1 MLRRLAGAIA
11 APLRRSLCT
20 AASRPPWALT
30 YRMAPLG
37 ARGAPP
43 SLDLHKPPCVSQLS
57 VPAHLADDMDLAAVS
72 IQAASCDGLL
82 LLDFAGTL
90 RSPEGTRDYYGPG
103 VAAFEPGVRRFVCN
117 PLSGQLFHLPVPVP
131 SMDAERTTTPFGLL
145 TRSDGPPD
153 RVVRRFRSE
162 TGEWDEPP
170 LCVPATA
177 PVWGAMPNHEVVA
190 FGDRL
195 WWVDPYIGVFSVD
208 PFSDRPEHVFGV
220 LPRPLPNFAIEECP
234 ALFQLLGVSEGKLRY
249 VKMTTKEPIMFYSF
263 SLDDD
268 RSSWKLTHET
278 RFNIVKPD
286 KSIPME
292 CEMPWISAIDPFNA
306 NVLYLQFGGS
316 IYEFDM
322 AMGGITGRS
331 SFTDSITSP
340 HDGFVPVMLPRCRE
354 SYNMPC
360 AGTLSSKTEANSY
373 RPESGEEQ
381 KQNANCTR
389 KTLADMLIPYNGPT
403 TELVVVLED
412 MNSHFWGILGQSW
425 CVPFADALS
434 EQCSWR
440 TH

>member
-1 MLRRLAGAIA
+1 
-11 APLRRSLCT
+11 
-20 AASRPPWALT
+20 
-30 YRMAPLG
+30 
-37 ARGAPP
+37 
-43 SLDLHKPPCVSQLS
+43 
-57 VPAHLADDMDLAAVS
+57 MDLAAVS

-103 VAAFEPGVRRFVCN
+103 
-117 PLSGQLFHLPVPVP
+117 LFRVPVPVP

-145 TRSDGPPD
+145 TQSDGSHGGPD
-153 RVVRRFRSE
+153 RFVVAQLCRREWDGQRVVRRFRSE

-170 LCVPATA
+170 LSVPATA
-177 PVWGAMPNHEVVA
+177 PVWRAMPKHEAVA

-208 PFSDRPEHVFGV
+208 PFSDQPEHVFGV

-306 NVLYLQFGGS
+306 NIL
-316 IYEFDM
+316 
-322 AMGGITGRS
+322 S
-331 SFTDSITSP
+331 SFPDSITSP
-340 HDGFVPVMLPRCRE
+340 HDGFVPVMLPTCRE

-360 AGTLSSKTEANSY
+360 AGTLSSKTT
-373 RPESGEEQ
+373 
-381 KQNANCTR
+381 NCTR
-389 KTLADMLIPYNGPT
+389 KSLADILYSGISVLPFTLLPCRFLTNGPT
-403 TELVVVLED
+403 TRLMAVLED
-412 MNSHFWGILGQSW
+412 MNSHLGGILGQSW